1 MFPKN
6 LQHHFCHSGLSR
18 ICYLFF
24 FCSLTLVVITI
35 NPLITWAAE
44 DTKNK
49 ESCLYTQ
56 MQAYLVKLRQGSQ
69 NQNDNSPAIAG
80 FETEIETLIE
90 SKPNAPANELNQEG
104 IRTLRLH
111 RNKLLEGCLENFYQ
125 VCKTDSQSIS
135 FQNYQYLLKL
145 CHTSTDVELK
155 KWLNILQRAV
165 IGKKANQVYNYF
177 TDRYRLLNEK
187 IANLVDRVVKIQLEI
202 MKFTGKVDSL
212 RKSNK

>member
-1 MFPKN
+1 MKIVFWKIT
-6 LQHHFCHSGLSR
+6 LILISISLSWYF
-18 ICYLFF
+18 IPISVAL
-24 FCSLTLVVITI
+24 
-35 NPLITWAAE
+35 AE
-44 DTKNK
+44 D
-49 ESCLYTQ
+49 EDREACLKQEILDYV
-56 MQAYLVKLRQGSQ
+56 ACLRGDKPKCE
-69 NQNDNSPAIAG
+69 NQVTVDG
-80 FETEIETLIE
+80 FETEIKTLIE
-90 SKPNAPANELNQEG
+90 NKPNAPANELNQEG